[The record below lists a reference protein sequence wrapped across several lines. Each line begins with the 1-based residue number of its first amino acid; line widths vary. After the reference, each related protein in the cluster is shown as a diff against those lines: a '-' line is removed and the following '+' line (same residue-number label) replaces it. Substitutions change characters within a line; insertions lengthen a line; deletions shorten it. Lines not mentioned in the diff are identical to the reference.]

1 MSPTSNGRDF
11 QLCTFM
17 WQTQNGVCSVWYIG
31 KCKFS
36 VVDIFAK
43 FALKTFCIAVTE
55 NSSLFLSWKHFQI
68 IESVRK
74 HGFELALFHCKHTPL
89 GGKLRKWLRGKAN
102 CCNTVKHRLSKR
114 MRQLVRSANQ
124 ATCFCWICA
133 LFAEK
138 YTQIVSVT
146 LKTTKKIIRDW
157 VYALII
163 KQKQH

>member
-1 MSPTSNGRDF
+1 MPNGRDF

-55 NSSLFLSWKHFQI
+55 NSSLFLCWKHFQI

-74 HGFELALFHCKHTPL
+74 QGFELALFHCKHTPF
-89 GGKLRKWLRGKAN
+89 GGKLRKWLRGKITVATQESLGCQSGCGN
-102 CCNTVKHRLSKR
+102 SCVLQIRRPAFVGFALCLRKNTHKL
-114 MRQLVRSANQ
+114 
-124 ATCFCWICA
+124 
-133 LFAEK
+133 
-138 YTQIVSVT
+138 
-146 LKTTKKIIRDW
+146 
-157 VYALII
+157 
-163 KQKQH
+163 